1 MAGDGFEQMV
11 GLTRAAPAV
20 SDVRFKVLP
29 PGLTTGAALALLL
42 APFAMVVA
50 TDFEG
55 VAQLVQVLL
64 RCSECPTGAGKRRG
78 LDPPGLLLHLGGRVQ
93 LLIE

>member
-1 MAGDGFEQMV
+1 MV

-20 SDVRFKVLP
+20 SDVRFEVLP
-29 PGLTTGAALALLL
+29 PGLATGAALALLF

-55 VAQLVQVLL
+55 VAQLVEVLL
-64 RCSECPTGAGKRRG
+64 RCSGVPLVQESGEVWIA
-78 LDPPGLLLHLGGRVQ
+78 PGLLLHLGG
-93 LLIE
+93 